1 MDFAFSDDQ
10 LAIRD
15 TAETYLADAAGLEQL
30 RAVIQAQT
38 GFDAKLW
45 GGLAGEMGF
54 AGLMVPAAQG
64 GAGLGAVEMALVL
77 EVTGARL
84 AVIPF
89 FETAVLAVA
98 SVIEAGS
105 ADQQA
110 DLLPKLAA
118 GASKA
123 AFAFAPLT
131 GWAGPGAIG
140 PKLSPGPSGWL
151 LQGEAGFVT
160 FAHVADLLIIAAQMP
175 DAGISLLA
183 LPATTPGIGIEPQM
197 PMDLTRP
204 YATLRFADV
213 AVPDGAILGPPG
225 KAEPAYRRVL
235 AQACGLLAAEQT
247 GAAAFCL
254 SSTVEFAKQRVQF
267 GRVIGSFQ
275 AVKHELAS
283 MMLQVEAARSAAY
296 YAATAIAEDSPEL
309 AEAAHIARVWCSEA
323 FKHCAAE
330 AIQLHGGIGFTW
342 EHHAHLYF
350 KRARATSSW
359 FGDAAEHREAIAD
372 LILQENT

>member
-10 LAIRD
+10 LAIRE
-15 TAETYLADAAGLEQL
+15 TAETYLAEAAGLEGL
-30 RAVIQAQT
+30 RAVLKAGG
-38 GFDAKLW
+38 GFDAELW
-45 GGLAGEMGF
+45 AGLAGGMGF
-54 AGLMVPAAQG
+54 AGLMVPEAHG

-77 EVTGARL
+77 EQTGARL
-84 AVIPF
+84 AMIPF
-89 FETAVLAVA
+89 FETAVLAVQTVLA
-98 SVIEAGS
+98 AGS
-105 ADQQA
+105 AAQQA
-110 DLLPKLAA
+110 DLLPRLAA
-118 GASKA
+118 GQLRA
-123 AFAFAPLT
+123 AFAFAPAT
-131 GWAGPGAIG
+131 GWAGAGAIG
-140 PKLSPGPSGWL
+140 PRLSLGPSGWS
-151 LQGEAGFVT
+151 LQGDAGFVT
-160 FAHVADLLIIAAQMP
+160 FAHVADLLIIAARTP
-175 DAGISLLA
+175 GSGISLLA
-183 LPATTPGIGIEPQM
+183 LPAATPGISIERQP
-197 PMDLTRP
+197 PLDLTRP

-213 AVPDGAILGPPG
+213 AVPNDAILGAPG
-225 KAEPAYRRVL
+225 KAGPAFRRVL

-247 GAAAFCL
+247 GGAAFCL
-254 SSTVEFAKQRVQF
+254 SATVDYAKQRVQF

-350 KRARATSSW
+350 KRARATAAW
-359 FGDAAEHREAIAD
+359 FGDASEHREAIAG
-372 LILQENT
+372 LILQETA